1 MSDQLIITPVPSLV
15 ATLLNREQ
23 AKGSPLTQSEV
34 ETIRDQI
41 ECIVM
46 TPEQRAAVDE
56 SRGYSD
62 IDPEVAWDAW
72 QVARLDFD
80 LPEQPAQAPSQP

>member
-1 MSDQLIITPVPSLV
+1 MADQIIITPVPSLV
-15 ATLLNREQ
+15 ATLLNRER

-41 ECIVM
+41 ECIAM

-56 SRGYSD
+56 RRGYMD
-62 IDPEVAWDAW
+62 IDPEQAWEEW
-72 QVARLDFD
+72 QVARLDFE
-80 LPEQPAQAPSQP
+80 LPDA